1 MGTAVRDGSGLP
13 LDVGATPESEAR
25 ALTEGA
31 LGVGKALPLAEPPPE
46 ALPERPPLRVASP
59 PLALG
64 KADPEPAVPLGVAHR
79 VSDAEALMVA
89 LPDSLFRAVPVGEMV
104 NAPVSEGSGVDVR
117 GAVGVG
123 GAEKEGCAT
132 VGDAESEPRGEVE
145 GASEDEALAAL
156 LPLRVC
162 DAEPLVVALFEG
174 VLLALAATLK
184 ETKPDAVALPEAHAL
199 PRGDRDALPLR
210 VCVTDAVAL
219 PLLQPVPL
227 PLTDARSPVLL
238 EHEDAEGAREA
249 ESEPETLR
257 ENVDE
262 GLPLPQGETLSGPL
276 QVPSELRETL
286 PVPLLVMRALDDP
299 LPLGA
304 PPLSVGKAL
313 PLNVPLELPGPR
325 LGLLV
330 TSTVPLVLPEGVR
343 EDSPTLAELQNV
355 PLAEPL
361 PLAPFDARALP
372 LPLPEALVAGVVLRV
387 GAPTLAVPGP
397 PPLRDMVGDTRA
409 LADAEGGAEARL
421 VAVGQGLTEGLGVGV
436 PLRKG
441 ELEVLRASEG
451 VGACEATVQLLAVA
465 LGELLTE
472 VLPLERKLYP
482 GASVEVVVIV
492 VQGDAE
498 SPPLRDGAPLPEKE
512 KEALPDELASTE
524 AVLVVL
530 GVPVTGTE
538 GELTGVELRGAEG
551 EGAPEKD
558 TDGQPDAVV
567 AIVSLWHGVALPA
580 CGVALPEA
588 RDETLLLPHDE

>member
-104 NAPVSEGSGVDVR
+104 NAPVSEGSGVGVR

-123 GAEKEGCAT
+123 GAENEGCAT
-132 VGDAESEPRGEVE
+132 VGDTESEPRGEVE

-249 ESEPETLR
+249 EGEPETLR

-325 LGLLV
+325 LGLQV

-361 PLAPFDARALP
+361 PLASFDACALP
-372 LPLPEALVAGVVLRV
+372 LTLPEALMAGVALRV
-387 GAPTLAVPGP
+387 GTPT
-397 PPLRDMVGDTRA
+397 
-409 LADAEGGAEARL
+409 LADAEGGAEAQL
-421 VAVGQGLTEGLGVGV
+421 VVVGQELTEGLGVGV
-436 PLRKG
+436 PLCEG
-441 ELEVLRASEG
+441 EAEALLASEV
-451 VGACEATVQLLAVA
+451 VGACEATEELLAVA
-465 LGELLTE
+465 LGEPLTGA
-472 VLPLERKLYP
+472 LPLNWGLVLGVGED
-482 GASVEVVVIV
+482 VVVIV
-492 VQGDAE
+492 ALGDMV
-498 SPPLRDGAPLPEKE
+498 SPPLRDGAPLPENE
-512 KEALPDELASTE
+512 WEALPDELASIE
-524 AVLVVL
+524 AVLVVH
-530 GVPVTGTE
+530 GEPVTETVSE
-538 GELTGVELRGAEG
+538 PLCEALRGAEG
-551 EGAPEKD
+551 ESTPDED
-558 TDGQPDAVV
+558 TEGLPDNVV
-567 AIVSLWHGVALPA
+567 AMVSL
-580 CGVALPEA
+580 
-588 RDETLLLPHDE
+588 R